1 MHTDLTATNALAF
14 QIMNH
19 TDESIVRERVFG
31 TESDRMLWF
40 DEEDAQALITDLF
53 AKNFR
58 KLLTDIKTEGQVIK
72 LQ

>member
-19 TDESIVRERVFG
+19 TDESIVRERVSG
-31 TESDRMLWF
+31 TGSDRVFWF

-53 AKNFR
+53 ETNF
-58 KLLTDIKTEGQVIK
+58 KKFLGDLKIEGRTMR
-72 LQ
+72 LN